1 MEAHCSRSLSTTVAI
16 MNWGCNPD
24 GNGSYEWFDL
34 SPDGD
39 GSGVV
44 DPVKERAILEWAQ
57 AQVTAGKGFEGSK
70 ALPKLKEALGLDFR
84 WPTIEQRVG
93 QGKKGKKAKIKRIPA
108 GVAARWKAF
117 ADALAAKLGE
127 GES

>member
-1 MEAHCSRSLSTTVAI
+1 
-16 MNWGCNPD
+16 MNWGREPE
-24 GNGSYEWFDL
+24 GRGSYASFDL

-39 GSGVV
+39 GSGAV
-44 DPVKERAILEWAQ
+44 DPVKERTILVWAQ
-57 AQVTAGKGFEGSK
+57 AQVTAGKGFEGSG
-70 ALPKLKEALGLDFR
+70 ALPKLKEALGLDFV
-84 WPTIEQRVG
+84 WPTIEVQVG
-93 QGKKGKKAKIKRIPA
+93 PPSRRKTKVRPA